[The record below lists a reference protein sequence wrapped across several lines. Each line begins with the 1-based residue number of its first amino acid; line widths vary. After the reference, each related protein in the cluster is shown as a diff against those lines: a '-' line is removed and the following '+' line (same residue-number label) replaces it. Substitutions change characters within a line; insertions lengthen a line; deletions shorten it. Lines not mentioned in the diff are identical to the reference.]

1 MTKSKSKAI
10 EGQDQMKVNIR
21 RQWNDWRIAEVNFTK
36 LSNIAWD
43 RYSGS
48 TTANFYNTPLYGPI
62 FYIIVS
68 K

>member
-1 MTKSKSKAI
+1 
-10 EGQDQMKVNIR
+10 MKVNV
-21 RQWNDWRIAEVNFTK
+21 RQWDDWRIVEMNFTK
-36 LSNIAWD
+36 LLNIAWD

-48 TTANFYNTPLYGPI
+48 TTANFDNTLLCGVCGY

>member
-1 MTKSKSKAI
+1 MIGELLK
-10 EGQDQMKVNIR
+10 
-21 RQWNDWRIAEVNFTK
+21 VNFTK
-36 LSNIAWD
+36 LLNIAWD

-48 TTANFYNTPLYGPI
+48 TTANFDNTPLYVPI